1 MKQLTRVVM
10 VLAVI
15 GLFLF
20 SCQKYTE
27 TNQLAADETLKSAN
41 QGTAWLQANATTTQ
55 TANTTPTKI
64 NIDFVDGSAQ
74 IDLSGG
80 EATVYRSGDY
90 LIIAAPQVGF
100 TGKGIANFRCWL
112 AVNDA
117 FVPNSNVLTTLTQI
131 GKDVIVTQGIVSL
144 EKGDKVSVY
153 MASNKGAYIERINP
167 PEGVAVPALI
177 FTMYAI
183 N

>member
-1 MKQLTRVVM
+1 MKFTLRIAT
-10 VLAVI
+10 VLAIV

-27 TNQLAADETLKSAN
+27 TNQLAADETFKSSN

-55 TANTTPTKI
+55 TANTSPTKV

-80 EATVYRSGDY
+80 DATVNRSGDY
-90 LIIAAPQVGF
+90 LIIAAPQVGY

-112 AVNDA
+112 AVNDV

-144 EKGDKVSVY
+144 EKGDRVSVY